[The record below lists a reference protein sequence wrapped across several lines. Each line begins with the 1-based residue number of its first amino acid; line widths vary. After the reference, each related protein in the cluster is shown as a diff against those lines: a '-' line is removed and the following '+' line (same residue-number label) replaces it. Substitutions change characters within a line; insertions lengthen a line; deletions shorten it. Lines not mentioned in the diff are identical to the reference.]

1 MENKTLKRAQYKR
14 MRTILLK
21 QLLEWDINQEPS
33 PNDLKYKK
41 MIELGNKHLPLK
53 DIVKILEQEFSEK

>member
-21 QLLEWDINQEPS
+21 QLLEWNPNQEPN
-33 PNDLKYKK
+33 PNDLKFKR
-41 MIELGNKHLPLK
+41 MIEPGNKHLPLK
-53 DIVKILEQEFSEK
+53 DIIKILEQEFPEE

>member
-1 MENKTLKRAQYKR
+1 MENKISKRAQYKR

-21 QLLEWDINQEPS
+21 QLLEWDINQEPN
-33 PNDLKYKK
+33 PNDLKYKR

-53 DIVKILEQEFSEK
+53 DIVKILEQEFPEK

>member
-21 QLLEWDINQEPS
+21 QFLEWDINQEPN
-33 PNDLKYKK
+33 PNDLKYKR

-53 DIVKILEQEFSEK
+53 DIVKIIEQEFQEK